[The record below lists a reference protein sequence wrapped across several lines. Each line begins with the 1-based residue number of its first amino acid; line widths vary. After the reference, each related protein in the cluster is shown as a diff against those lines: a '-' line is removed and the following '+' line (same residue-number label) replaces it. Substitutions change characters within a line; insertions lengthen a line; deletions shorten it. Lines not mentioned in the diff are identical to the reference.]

1 MPRMSALVLLALFA
15 LLFLQTAT
23 ATYRVMNINT
33 TVTLNSNNTTALV
46 NEVINVYV
54 SNNSYSQYN
63 KDRVALNLTLSNWQ
77 SIIGPS
83 LVQYIDNPEYGLY
96 GFKFFPGPLIK
107 QPENYTASLLMSYY
121 VKNVTSVK
129 NIAPRVFLY
138 TFNPSVFN
146 FEHAAS
152 GEVLPNDTTFTIVLP
167 KGAKINSVY
176 PTPDYPPSLVLNGYT
191 NTTKVS
197 WYDGEP
203 LANFKLTYQT
213 EQSLQNEVGSFFSG
227 AYKELGIFTYI
238 LAILIIIAFLIYM
251 YMRAL
256 H

>member
-1 MPRMSALVLLALFA
+1 MRRIGALAMLALLAL
-15 LLFLQTAT
+15 LLLHTA
-23 ATYRVMNINT
+23 AASYRVTDINT
-33 TVTLNSNNTTALV
+33 TVVLNSNNTTAQV

-63 KDRVALNLTLSNWQ
+63 KNRVALNLTLSDWQ
-77 SIIGPS
+77 SIIGPD

-107 QPENYTASLLMSYY
+107 QPENYTAGLLMSYY

-138 TFNPSVFN
+138 TFNPSVLN

-152 GEVLPNDTTFTIVLP
+152 GEVLPNDTTFTVVLP
-167 KGAKINSVY
+167 KNARIDSVY
-176 PTPDYPPSLVLNGYT
+176 PTPDYPPSLVLNGYA
-191 NTTKVS
+191 NVTKVS
-197 WYDGEP
+197 WNDGEP

-213 EQSLQNEVGSFFSG
+213 EQSLQNEVGSFFSDI
-227 AYKELGIFTYI
+227 YHELGVFTYV
-238 LAILIIIAFLIYM
+238 LAILMIVAFLVYV
-251 YMRAL
+251 YMRAS